1 MYKFNINT
9 QETDEVVQPIIA
21 AIIILLPDDV
31 IANLNGSLSEAP
43 YGVFIELT
51 WVKGK
56 MQVNLNLYSQRD
68 TLGRYTFLNND
79 GYMTIEQYEKILKR
93 LGLDEKIAACYQQ
106 QPDWIYAVPLKRK
119 TSKRGSVRSL

>member
-9 QETDEVVQPIIA
+9 QETDPVVQPIIA
-21 AIIILLPDDV
+21 AIMLLLPDDV
-31 IANLNGSLSEAP
+31 IGNLNGSLSEAP

-79 GYMTIEQYEKILKR
+79 GHMTIAQYEKILKQ
-93 LGLDEKIAACYQQ
+93 LELDEKIAVFYQQ
-106 QPDWIYAVPLKRK
+106 QPDWIYVMPPKR
-119 TSKRGSVRSL
+119 SMGRRRSPRPF

>member
-9 QETDEVVQPIIA
+9 QETDPVVQPIIA
-21 AIIILLPDDV
+21 AIMLLLPDDV

-68 TLGRYTFLNND
+68 TLGRYIFLNND
-79 GYMTIEQYEKILKR
+79 GYMTIGQYEKVLKR
-93 LGLDEKIAACYQQ
+93 LGLDEKIAVCYHQ
-106 QPDWIYAVPLKRK
+106 QPDWIYAVPPKRK

>member
-43 YGVFIELT
+43 YGIFIELT

-56 MQVNLNLYSQRD
+56 MQVDLNLYSQQD

-79 GYMTIEQYEKILKR
+79 GYMTIGQYEKVLKR
-93 LGLDEKIAACYQQ
+93 LGLDEKIAVFYQQ
-106 QPDWIYAVPLKRK
+106 QPDWIYAVPPKRK
-119 TSKRGSVRSL
+119 TSKRGSVWSL